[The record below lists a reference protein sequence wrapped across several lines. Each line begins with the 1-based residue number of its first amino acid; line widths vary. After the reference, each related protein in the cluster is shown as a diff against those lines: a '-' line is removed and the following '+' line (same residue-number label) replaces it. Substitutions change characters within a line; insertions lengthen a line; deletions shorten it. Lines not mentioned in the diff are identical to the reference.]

1 MINTKAELLKQRIE
15 MALDDFTKGR
25 AAMHVPPLETDVDM
39 VLADCLDIIEEF
51 LSTKSVE

>member
-1 MINTKAELLKQRIE
+1 MINTKAQLLKQRINK
-15 MALDDFTKGR
+15 ALDDFTKGR

-51 LSTKSVE
+51 LSTKNVE